1 MIDLIKAK
9 LSTSI
14 EIKQAMLGD
23 GTQLAVV
30 QAIAETCIQALRN
43 GNKLMLAGNGGSASD
58 AQHIAAELVG
68 RFEKDRP
75 GMSAMALTTNSSSVT
90 AIANDYGY
98 DAIFQRQVEA
108 FGRPGDVLI
117 GLTTSGNSKN
127 ILNALDTADEIGV
140 TTIGMTGAG
149 GGHMAA
155 RCKYCLR
162 VPSNNTAHVQEVHI
176 TVGHIICGLIEH
188 ALSA

>member
-155 RCKYCLR
+155 R
-162 VPSNNTAHVQEVHI
+162 
-176 TVGHIICGLIEH
+176 
-188 ALSA
+188 